1 MSRISV
7 TVNGSSTSPIVWT
20 SMTPWVSSAMQQHVT
35 VPGGDGL
42 GVTFRKGRDNAVT
55 TLQGRVLWTSAGQS
69 MLKAIS
75 GAMLTVSNGIDTHT
89 GIAGSPT
96 ISGDSTAWIRFSI
109 SVTEV

>member
-75 GAMLTVSNGIDTHT
+75 GAMLTVDTRT